1 MLLNEYKQHTNR
13 NNRELLR
20 LLKEYHLQYEL
31 LDELN
36 IQDNIDSMIVYFE
49 EKMLDTNPYKTM
61 LYDMFS
67 ISFYNIKDHNRT
79 VRFIEFLRTLE
90 QKYSYDGKTNFNTK

>member
-1 MLLNEYKQHTNR
+1 MKTENYIKLTNK
-13 NNRELLR
+13 NNRLLLR
-20 LLKEYHLQYEL
+20 FLKEYHLQYEL

-49 EKMLDTNPYKTM
+49 KKMLDKNPYTTM

-67 ISFYNIKDHNRT
+67 ISFYNIKDHNRKL
-79 VRFIEFLRTLE
+79 RFIEFLRNLE